1 MTGSWERGT
10 VLKSQSESQV
20 HQARLMLVHTGKHH
34 PQQWS
39 GLISDTTVP
48 ATSVPSRETGGSR
61 GEEKEFF
68 PQQQKIYLTKRE
80 KKKQTW
86 FVWPSETRLE
96 MTENDSVEI
105 YRGVNI
111 GEGGE
116 LFNLEDNAG
125 TRANGYK
132 LIMNK
137 FRLEIGEG
145 FQPLEE

>member
-20 HQARLMLVHTGKHH
+20 HQARLMLVDTGKHH

-39 GLISDTTVP
+39 GLVSDITVP
-48 ATSVPSRETGGSR
+48 ATSVPSTETGGSR

-68 PQQQKIYLTKRE
+68 PQQQKIDLTKRE
-80 KKKQTW
+80 KRTW

-125 TRANGYK
+125 TRSNGYK
-132 LIMNK
+132 LTMNK
-137 FRLEIGEG
+137 FRLETGEG